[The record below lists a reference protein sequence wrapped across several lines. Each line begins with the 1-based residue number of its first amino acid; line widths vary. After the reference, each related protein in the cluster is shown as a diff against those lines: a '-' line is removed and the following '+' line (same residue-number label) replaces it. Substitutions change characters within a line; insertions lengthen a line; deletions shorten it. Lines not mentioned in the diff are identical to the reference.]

1 MYAVIKLQWH
11 QYIVNKWDTIVVDK
25 MEWNAWD
32 KIEIDTVLAVF
43 DEKWE
48 KVSVGTPCVKWAKVS
63 AEIVESKKWEKI
75 KVLKFKRKTSEFRK
89 MCERYVWNKRILFKR
104 YWSLFF

>member
-75 KVLKFKRKTSEFRK
+75 KVLKFKRKTRYKKVIWFRPHETYLQINDVK
-89 MCERYVWNKRILFKR
+89 VNG
-104 YWSLFF
+104 

>member
-25 MEWNAWD
+25 MEWEKWKKLD
-32 KIEIDTVLAVF
+32 IDTVLVVF

-48 KVSVGTPCVKWAKVS
+48 KVEVWSPYVKWAKVS
-63 AEIVESKKWEKI
+63 AEILETRKWEKI
-75 KVLKFKRKTSEFRK
+75 SVLKFKRKTRYKRTIWFRPHETVLQIK
-89 MCERYVWNKRILFKR
+89 DVKFNG
-104 YWSLFF
+104 